1 MNAWR
6 WVESHTNGATSLGK
20 PMVETIDMVIE
31 SLVVYESWNLD
42 WIDQSTPSDKA

>member
-6 WVESHTNGATSLGK
+6 SVESHTNGVSSLGK
-20 PMVETIDMVIE
+20 PMVETIDTVIE
-31 SLVVYESWNLD
+31 SLLAYENWNLD